1 MTSIISYFIWQKM
14 ALFWS
19 WTLMKNCSLP
29 CLPLSFILFLQITE
43 PIYLRG
49 CRQTM
54 ERAQCRRRSHYYLAR
69 IQSDHLQRLIRWD
82 PHHKMLSLTLTYLTF
97 ILLGSITNIN
107 YKVWDS
113 RSLLVKLLMSLPS
126 NVIKCNCG
134 QIIFGQDWVIPMGI
148 FSLKWWKLT
157 LSKMALKHIV
167 LFT

>member
-82 PHHKMLSLTLTYLTF
+82 PHHKRLSLTLTYMYLTF

-113 RSLLVKLLMSLPS
+113 RSLLVKLLMFPPLKCDKMQPWTD
-126 NVIKCNCG
+126 NFVQDRVIQKE
-134 QIIFGQDWVIPMGI
+134 I
-148 FSLKWWKLT
+148 FSLNWCKLT
-157 LSKMALKHIV
+157 FSTMALKHII
-167 LFT
+167 